1 MSLNEMLERA
11 MHITWNFVI
20 YSGRLWV
27 VGLNLLQWFCEGIEA
42 KAFETGNVALLRTST
57 WSLCAFKRAA
67 SHGKALAPRYDSLR
81 QFWANWKVEDTKRF
95 KYPTI
100 VPGSTGRRRKRGAWR
115 PFNGDLEFSDLMR
128 SSGSLFGIL
137 YAENKPL
144 TWLLPFLCQR

>member
-1 MSLNEMLERA
+1 MSINEMLERA

-27 VGLNLLQWFCEGIEA
+27 VGLNLLQWFCEEIEA

-67 SHGKALAPRYDSLR
+67 SHGKALVPRYDSLR

-100 VPGSTGRRRKRGAWR
+100 VPGSTGRRRKRGAHSMGTLSSQIWW
-115 PFNGDLEFSDLMR
+115 GAQA
-128 SSGSLFGIL
+128 SGSLFGIL